1 MWSDYQQGVSLRMV
15 RNPNYWDSGK
25 PYFDA
30 LQFSTVPDPATLVVN
45 LESGSVD
52 FAESVPLRD
61 GKRLQSDPRFVIYTD
76 TVHGTINMIVCN
88 TTVAPTNSK
97 QFRQALNY
105 GLDREHFVNTVTLG
119 VSQPRVLMWPEQ
131 SEAFEASK
139 ASAYTFDLDKARS
152 LAAASGVQPV
162 LDYAYTGNDPI
173 GTGLGQIF
181 QQDLAKAGIT
191 LNLKPME
198 SGPLLA
204 IAASVGYQGVLANPA
219 SYLQFTPTTGIFLN
233 RFINQDNPSGNQTGW
248 VHPQLKQLVQQ
259 ASTELDATRRR
270 ALYGQINDILLDE
283 SVIIPVSSSDGMV
296 AAAAN
301 VQGLKRVRTN
311 QLTLYEAWF
320 A

>member
-1 MWSDYQQGVSLRMV
+1 
-15 RNPNYWDSGK
+15 
-25 PYFDA
+25 
-30 LQFSTVPDPATLVVN
+30 
-45 LESGSVD
+45 
-52 FAESVPLRD
+52 
-61 GKRLQSDPRFVIYTD
+61 
-76 TVHGTINMIVCN
+76 
-88 TTVAPTNSK
+88 
-97 QFRQALNY
+97 
-105 GLDREHFVNTVTLG
+105 
-119 VSQPRVLMWPEQ
+119 MWPEQ

>member
-1 MWSDYQQGVSLRMV
+1 MT

-30 LQFSTVPDPATLVVN
+30 LQFTTVPDSATLVVN
-45 LESGSVD
+45 LESGNVD
-52 FAESVPLRD
+52 FAENVPLRD
-61 GKRLQSDPRFVIYTD
+61 GKRLQSDSRFVVYQD
-76 TVHGTINMIVCN
+76 TVHGSINMIICN
-88 TTVAPTNSK
+88 TKLAPTNNK

-105 GLDREHFVNTVTLG
+105 ALDRQHFVSTVTQG

-131 SEAFEASK
+131 SEAYEASK
-139 ASAYTFDLDKARS
+139 VSAYTFDIEKAKS
-152 LAAASGVQPV
+152 LVAASGVQPV
-162 LDYAYTGNDPI
+162 LDYAYTANDPI

-204 IAASVGYQGVLANPA
+204 IAAQVGYQGVLENPA

-233 RFINQDNPSGNQTGW
+233 RFINQDNPSGNQSGW
-248 VHPQLKQLVQQ
+248 VHPQFKQLVQQ
-259 ASTELDATRRR
+259 ASTEPDAAKRKQ
-270 ALYGQINDILLDE
+270 LYSQINDIMLDE
-283 SVIIPVSSSDGMV
+283 SVLIPISSSDGML
-296 AAAAN
+296 AATTA
-301 VQGLKRVRTN
+301 VQGLKRMRTN
-311 QLTLYEAWF
+311 QMALYEAWL